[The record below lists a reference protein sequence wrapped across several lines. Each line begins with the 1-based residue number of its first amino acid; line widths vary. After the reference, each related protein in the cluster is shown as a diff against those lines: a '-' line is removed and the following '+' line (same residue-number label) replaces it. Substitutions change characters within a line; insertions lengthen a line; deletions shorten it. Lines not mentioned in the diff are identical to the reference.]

1 MPAGTGRIREEAPK
15 TMNYKR
21 LISLFE
27 HHGVA
32 DARAMLRE
40 HHEKKELRLDNVDL
54 GKLFCECFGW
64 HEFYQC
70 RAHPCEDSYLVSQV
84 MERALT
90 EAAGAVMTTAFQNIS
105 TDMVSATILDKYN
118 AEADVFT
125 PLIPEVDT
133 KLLDG
138 EKQIG
143 LTEIGDEIAIR
154 GEAEAYAQ
162 AGVGENWIFT
172 PAILDRGVIIPVS
185 WEALFNDRTGKLLDY
200 CRDVGKWGGVNRE
213 KMAIDCVVDENVT
226 RHRYNWRGTT
236 IASYNDNTGDHTWDN
251 LAASNGIVDWT
262 DLDTAEQL
270 FNNLLDPF
278 TSEPIDV
285 MPKHL
290 VVTKQNEAIASYI
303 LNATEL
309 ERVTPGYQTSGNAQT
324 TKYGNPYR
332 NKYQLV
338 TSKLLATRMATDT
351 DWFLGDI
358 GALARC
364 MVAERPNTVMAP
376 TNSHEEFHRRIVQ
389 QFRFNQRLQY
399 VVVEPRGCVKSTA

>member
-1 MPAGTGRIREEAPK
+1 
-15 TMNYKR
+15 MNYQR
-21 LISLFE
+21 LVSLFE
-27 HHGVA
+27 HHNVA
-32 DARAMLRE
+32 DARAILRE
-40 HHEKKELRLDNVDL
+40 HHAKKEVNLSDVDL

-64 HEFYQC
+64 HEFHQC
-70 RAHPCEDSYLVSQV
+70 RAHPCEDGYLVSQV
-84 MERALT
+84 QQRAMT
-90 EAAGAVMTTAFQNIS
+90 EAMGAVMTTAFQNIS
-105 TDMVSATILDKYN
+105 TDMVSATIIDRYN
-118 AEADVFT
+118 AEANVFT

-133 KLLDG
+133 KFLDG

-154 GEAEAYAQ
+154 SEAQPYAL

-172 PAILDRGVIIPVS
+172 PSIMDRGVIIPVT

-213 KMAIDCVVDENVT
+213 VMAIDCVVDENVT
-226 RHRYNWRGTT
+226 THRYNWRGTR

-251 LAASNGIVDWT
+251 LQASNGIVDWT
-262 DLDTAEQL
+262 DLDAAEQL
-270 FNNLLDPF
+270 FNGLTDPF
-278 TSEPIDV
+278 TSDPIAIDA
-285 MPKHL
+285 KHL
-290 VVTKQNEAIASYI
+290 VVTKQNEAIVSYI

-309 ERVTPGYQTSGNAQT
+309 ERVTPGYATTGNPNVA
-324 TKYGNPYR
+324 KYANPYR

-338 TSKLLATRMATDT
+338 TSRRLAGRMATDT

-389 QFRFNQRLQY
+389 QFRFSQRLQY
-399 VVVEPRGCVKSTA
+399 VVVEPRSVVKSTA